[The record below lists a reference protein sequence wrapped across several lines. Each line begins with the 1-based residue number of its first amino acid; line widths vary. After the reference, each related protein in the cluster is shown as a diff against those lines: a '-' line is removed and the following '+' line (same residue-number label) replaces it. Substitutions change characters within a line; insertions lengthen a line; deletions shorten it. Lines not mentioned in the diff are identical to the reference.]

1 MPDDL
6 TRARRLRHKAADD
19 RAVIDAILDA
29 MPVAHV
35 GHLVDGQPV
44 VTPSLQ

>member
-6 TRARRLRHKAADD
+6 TRARRLHHKASHD

-29 MPVAHV
+29 MPVAPE
-35 GHLVDGQPV
+35 LRP
-44 VTPSLQ
+44 T